1 MSVHAIFTITIDTP
15 ESIAQYREVAADAL
29 AKHGGAV
36 AQASPALTVLD
47 GTDPKPSMA
56 AILSFPDAD
65 AAQAWH
71 SDPALAHVHDLR
83 RNAGPSTLILL
94 A

>member
-1 MSVHAIFTITIDTP
+1 MSIHAIFTITIDNP

-29 AKHGGAV
+29 TKHGGAV
-36 AQASPALTVLD
+36 VQASPVLTVLD
-47 GTDPKPSMA
+47 GSDPAPSMA
-56 AILSFPDAD
+56 AVLAFPDAQ
-65 AAQAWH
+65 AAKAWH